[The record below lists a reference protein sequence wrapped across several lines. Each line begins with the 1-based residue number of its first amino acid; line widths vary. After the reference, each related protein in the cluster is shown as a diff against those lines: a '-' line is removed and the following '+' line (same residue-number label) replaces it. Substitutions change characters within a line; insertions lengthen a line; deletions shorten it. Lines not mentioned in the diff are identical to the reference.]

1 MTSQLNIRYYDAQK
15 NQFVNGILHGC
26 DHDWHVDY
34 SDDGPAKTD
43 LLLSP
48 GWIDMHAHIFDGFG
62 LFGTEADAIGW
73 KSGTCL
79 LTDAGTVGEYTLGG
93 FKKYVAPTIETNL
106 RLFLCI
112 SPIGVIFHHDYN
124 AMQYLDA
131 NRCARCIAEQPELIA
146 GVKVRMGSETIRH
159 EGLEPLRLASIAAR
173 KAGVPMMVHVGGN
186 PPYLKDMEPYFEKGD
201 ILTHVFNGRGG
212 DVWNPDGTPSDA
224 LQKLIDKDVWL
235 DVGHGSSSFD
245 FNVFERAVRHPIP
258 RLLMGTD
265 LHQSSVKK
273 LVRNMAVML
282 SKMYGGG
289 LALED
294 ILYGVTA
301 GPAQALGLEDWCRLS
316 TAENATLFRIVNHT
330 ETYEDCQ
337 GNFRTFNKVFQAEA
351 VILNG
356 CLRNCAGSGTSLTQ
370 PFSDRQ

>member
-1 MTSQLNIRYYDAQK
+1 MENQTPVRYYDAEK
-15 NQFVNGILHGC
+15 DRLANGILCG
-26 DHDWHVDY
+26 
-34 SDDGPAKTD
+34 SDGNWYVEHRNDGPAETD
-43 LLLSP
+43 LFLSP
-48 GWIDMHAHIFDGFG
+48 GWIDMHTHIFDGIG
-62 LFGTEADAIGW
+62 LFGTEADTIGW

-79 LTDAGTVGEYTLGG
+79 LADAGTVGEYTLHG
-93 FKKYVAPTIETNL
+93 FMKYVLPTIETGIK
-106 RLFLCI
+106 LFLCI

-131 NRCARCIAEQPELIA
+131 DRCAACIEEHPELIA

-159 EGLEPLRLASIAAR
+159 EGLEPLRLASLAAR
-173 KAGVPMMVHVGGN
+173 KAHIPMMVHVGGN

-201 ILTHVFNGRGG
+201 IITHVFNGRGG

-224 LQKLIDKDVWL
+224 LLKLIDRGVFL

-245 FNVFERAVRHPIP
+245 FQVFERALRHPLP
-258 RLLMGTD
+258 RFLMGTD

-273 LVRNMAVML
+273 LVRSMPVML
-282 SKMYGGG
+282 SKMYGCGVS
-289 LALED
+289 LED

-301 GPAQALGLEDWCRLS
+301 GPAKALGLPKWCRMDTLK
-316 TAENATLFRIVNHT
+316 NATLFRIADHT

-337 GNFRTFNKVFQAEA
+337 GNTRTFHKAFQTEG

-356 CLRNCAGSGTSLTQ
+356 EYRNLE
-370 PFSDRQ
+370 